1 MPSPKTCC
9 AEAVKNAAHPK
20 CPQCPKPGKECNET
34 ANCSLNC
41 PMCYMTI
48 LSGTHEVSGLVV
60 MVKKLY
66 PAFQSDYVYAY
77 HADAW
82 KPPNRA

>member
-1 MPSPKTCC
+1 
-9 AEAVKNAAHPK
+9 
-20 CPQCPKPGKECNET
+20 
-34 ANCSLNC
+34 
-41 PMCYMTI
+41 MCYMTI
-48 LSGTHEVSGLVV
+48 LSCTDEVSGLEV